1 MAEELKK
8 LKDGKP
14 MDAKNTYRIFN
25 YNDYESIVFSPDE
38 FVPPSQTDLKQ
49 GGRNLNTW
57 LLDEFGRDQFVLRY
71 GAENAAETQIC
82 WNDPVRRGTESD
94 GMEVFFD
101 KRKSELKIHPS
112 KPPMLWTKYVKWST
126 HGSYLATFHTQGIQ
140 LWGGP
145 ECLQMG
151 KFEHD
156 KVQQIEFSPGEKY
169 LVTASWTHTECIV
182 KVWDVVKKCH
192 TKLLTTAIRPGQLA
206 ENHREF
212 KFEANVQW
220 PVFQWSHD
228 DKYFFR
234 VTQRG
239 QTFMGKENKDGQL
252 NVFQTPSLK
261 GIKTCDIKGIQEACW
276 SPGAHIIAYWIPET
290 KNTPASISMRQLIP
304 DSAGGFKFD
313 ILREK
318 SLYAAENAQM
328 HWQSNGEFLC
338 VKFSLRQSKKTLRTN
353 LEIFRMLEKDI
364 PVEVIDIAD
373 PVVLHV
379 AWEPRGRT
387 LSIIHGQ
394 GDSSNVTR
402 QMVSFYEVTTKSTKL
417 RYSLERN
424 CDRVYW
430 SPAGS
435 VAVLAP
441 LEPRALEFYDVKNN
455 QKLQSSEHFKCSGVA
470 WDPSGRYV
478 ATFAAQPLE
487 EQSWQ
492 FAAENGYK
500 IWSFQGE
507 LLVTVP
513 KDSLFQF
520 IWRPRPPSTLSFQQI
535 SDIKRELKAKYW
547 TEFEL
552 EAQKIAKSTQNA
564 ALTHRQKIQK
574 EWREFLRSCAATYSQ
589 ESLERQ
595 EKFGEVSDDEGDNS
609 LSDTVVQTLISITE
623 TPGPLFETNPN

>member
-1 MAEELKK
+1 MADELKR
-8 LKDGKP
+8 LKDGKQ
-14 MDAKNTYRIFN
+14 MDAKNTYRIYN
-25 YNDYESIVFSPDE
+25 YNDFDTIVLTPDE
-38 FVPPSQTDLKQ
+38 YVPPPQSDFKQ
-49 GGRNLNTW
+49 GGRNLNSW
-57 LLDEFGRDQFVLRY
+57 LLDEFGRDQFVLRH
-71 GAENAAETQIC
+71 GTDTQIC
-82 WNDPVRRGTESD
+82 WNDPIRRATDSE
-94 GMEVFFD
+94 GMEVCFD
-101 KRKSELKIHPS
+101 RKKSEQKANPNN
-112 KPPMLWTKYVKWST
+112 PQLWTKYVKWSS

-145 ECLQMG
+145 DFSTIAPF
-151 KFEHD
+151 KHD
-156 KVQQIEFSPGEKY
+156 RVQQIEFSPGEKY

-182 KVWDVVKKCH
+182 KVWTIARKCAAKLSGAAARGKPVDNRDV
-192 TKLLTTAIRPGQLA
+192 
-206 ENHREF
+206 REF
-212 KFEANVQW
+212 KLEANVQW

-234 VTQRG
+234 VVQRG
-239 QTFMGKENKDGQL
+239 QIFEGKESKDGDL
-252 NVFQTPSLK
+252 LLFQTPSLSLVK
-261 GIKTCDIKGIQEACW
+261 KNCELKGIQEACW

-290 KNTPASISMRQLIP
+290 KNTPASISMRQLVT
-304 DSAGGFKFD
+304 DSAGGHKFD

-373 PVVLHV
+373 PVVVHV
-379 AWEPRGRT
+379 AWEPRGRI

-402 QMVSFYEVTTKSTKL
+402 QMVSFYEVTTKNTKL

-424 CDRVYW
+424 CDRVHW
-430 SPAGS
+430 SPSGS

-455 QKLQSSEHFKCSGVA
+455 QKLQSSEHFKCSGIE

-513 KDSLFQF
+513 KESLFQF
-520 IWRPRPPSTLSFQQI
+520 IWRPRPPSMLSSQQG

-552 EAQKIAKSTQNA
+552 EAQKIAKSIQNA
-564 ALTHRQKIQK
+564 ALTHRQKMQK
-574 EWREFLRSCAATYSQ
+574 DWREFLRSCVATYNQ

-595 EKFGEVSDDEGDNS
+595 EKFGEVSDDEEDHT

-623 TPGPLFETNPN
+623 TPLATTINQD